1 MIICGCDEVGRGS
14 GAAEIYVC
22 AVILDPS
29 RSISGLADSKK
40 LSAKKREFLAAEIKE
55 KALSLCIATA
65 SLAEIEK
72 LNVLYATML
81 AMKRAVEGLSIQP
94 DKAMIDGNRAPSLA
108 IPTETI
114 IKGDSL
120 IPAIS
125 AASIVAKVARDQK
138 LVEYAAL
145 YPQYGFENHKGYF
158 TKEHLAALEKY
169 GPCPIHRITYGPV
182 KTLLEQ
188 TNKAQ

>member
-1 MIICGCDEVGRGS
+1 LIICGCDEVGRGS

-40 LSAKKREFLAAEIKE
+40 LSAAKREFLAAEIKE

-182 KTLLEQ
+182 KALLEQ
-188 TNKAQ
+188 TNKA

>member
-1 MIICGCDEVGRGS
+1 MIICGCDEVGRGA

-22 AVILDPS
+22 AVILDPN
-29 RSISGLADSKK
+29 RPISGLADSKK
-40 LSAKKREFLAAEIKE
+40 LSPKKREFLATEIKE
-55 KALSLCIATA
+55 KALNFCIATA

-72 LNVLYATML
+72 LNVLHATML
-81 AMKRAVEGLSIQP
+81 AMKRAVEGLAIQP

-108 IPTETI
+108 IPTETV

-125 AASIVAKVARDQK
+125 AASIVAKVARDQIM
-138 LVEYAAL
+138 VDYAAL

-182 KTLLEQ
+182 KALLEKN
-188 TNKAQ
+188 TKV

>member
-1 MIICGCDEVGRGS
+1 MIICGCDEVGRGA

-22 AVILDPS
+22 AVILDPN

-40 LSAKKREFLAAEIKE
+40 LSAAKREFLAAEIKE
-55 KALSLCIATA
+55 KALSFCIATA

-138 LVEYAAL
+138 LVDYAAL

-158 TKEHLAALEKY
+158 TKEHLAALAKY
-169 GPCPIHRITYGPV
+169 GPCPIHRVTYGPV
-182 KTLLEQ
+182 KALFDH
-188 TNKAQ
+188 KFH

>member
-1 MIICGCDEVGRGS
+1 LIICGCDEVGRGA

-22 AVILDPS
+22 AVILDPN

-40 LSAKKREFLAAEIKE
+40 LSAAKREFLAAEIKE
-55 KALSLCIATA
+55 KALSFCIATA

-81 AMKRAVEGLSIQP
+81 AMKRAVEGLAIQP

-138 LVEYAAL
+138 LVDYAAL

-158 TKEHLAALEKY
+158 TKEHLAALAKY
-169 GPCPIHRITYGPV
+169 GPCPIHRVTYGPV
-182 KTLLEQ
+182 KALFEQ
-188 TNKAQ
+188 TNKA

>member
-1 MIICGCDEVGRGS
+1 MIICGCDEVGRGA

-22 AVILDPS
+22 AVILDPN

-40 LSAKKREFLAAEIKE
+40 LSAAKREFLAAEIKE

-72 LNVLYATML
+72 LNVLHATML

-94 DKAMIDGNRAPSLA
+94 DKAMIDGNRAPSLV

-138 LVEYAAL
+138 LVEYATL

-182 KTLLEQ
+182 KALLEQ
-188 TNKAQ
+188 TNKA